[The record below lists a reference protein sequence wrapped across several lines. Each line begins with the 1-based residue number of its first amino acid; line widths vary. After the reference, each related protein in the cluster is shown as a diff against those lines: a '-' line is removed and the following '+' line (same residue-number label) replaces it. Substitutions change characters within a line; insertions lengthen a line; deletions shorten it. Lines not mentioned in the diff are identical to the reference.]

1 MEESWF
7 LAASGGRDRM
17 AAHRL
22 GTAGKEVGLLVSKVF
37 IMGRMSIS
45 SVLGGGTIRYPLST
59 EMRRQADIPKTWK
72 KGMIQMTAAF
82 PAPSI
87 PIQVSDW
94 STLATILKGVR

>member
-22 GTAGKEVGLLVSKVF
+22 GTAGKEIGLWVSMVF
-37 IMGRMSIS
+37 IRERMSIRS
-45 SVLGGGTIRYPLST
+45 ILGRSTIRYPLST

-94 STLATILKGVR
+94 RTRETILKGVR